1 MMTLG
6 EAAALFA
13 TPARLKALT
22 QLIAD
27 RKARRVALAGLRGSA
42 ASVLLGKVADVKRPM
57 VVVADDADSAGYL
70 YHDLSRVAGCEVA
83 FFPSGYKR
91 HIKYGRVDA
100 PQQILRAEAIDGWR
114 AGRIGWIV
122 TYPDALAERV
132 PMREELEKSTLK
144 LATARKADIAEVEGR
159 LEELGFRHVD
169 YVYEPGQFARR
180 GSILDV
186 FSYSN
191 ELPYRLDF
199 FDDEI
204 DSIRT
209 FNVETQLSEQR
220 LGEVSIVAASAA
232 EGSGEH
238 GVSLLEFIGTDA
250 PIFIAVSSALTATV
264 RDIAGQQYSESAAIA
279 EEGDPDAMRK
289 VVDAEDFARRLEGFR
304 IFEFG
309 LTASASGADAVME
322 FDTAPQA
329 L

>member
-1 MMTLG
+1 
-6 EAAALFA
+6 
-13 TPARLKALT
+13 
-22 QLIAD
+22 
-27 RKARRVALAGLRGSA
+27 
-42 ASVLLGKVADVKRPM
+42 
-57 VVVADDADSAGYL
+57 
-70 YHDLSRVAGCEVA
+70 
-83 FFPSGYKR
+83 
-91 HIKYGRVDA
+91 
-100 PQQILRAEAIDGWR
+100 
-114 AGRIGWIV
+114 
-122 TYPDALAERV
+122 
-132 PMREELEKSTLK
+132 MREELEKSTLK

-159 LEELGFRHVD
+159 LEDLGFRHVD

-238 GVSLLEFIGTDA
+238 GVSLLEFIGNDA
-250 PIFIAVSSALTATV
+250 PIFIADTSALTATV

-289 VVDAEDFARRLEGFR
+289 VVDAEDFVRRLGDFR

-309 LTASASGADAVME
+309 MTASASGADAVME

-329 L
+329 LYHKNFDIISEYLPAWA